1 MAEGVR
7 VKTAAWQAAPRR
19 QGAYLLP
26 EHDED
31 NEGDDGED
39 DQRQD
44 RGDHHHLEG
53 QGWGGR
59 ESC

>member
-1 MAEGVR
+1 M
-7 VKTAAWQAAPRR
+7 KTAAWQAAPRR

-39 DQRQD
+39 HQRQD